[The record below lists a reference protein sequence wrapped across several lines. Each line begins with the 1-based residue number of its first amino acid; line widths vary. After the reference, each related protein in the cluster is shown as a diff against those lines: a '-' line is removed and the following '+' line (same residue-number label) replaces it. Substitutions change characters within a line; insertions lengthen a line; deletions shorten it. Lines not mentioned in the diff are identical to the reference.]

1 VTAKPRGPAR
11 QPRVRLAGSGMVVDI
26 GDVLDAMPERR
37 FDEWFRQLAK
47 RLGYRAFHC
56 RRSTG
61 SERGFPDWI
70 LLRRSPPRA
79 VAIELKRGTR
89 QPTPAQQDWL
99 DDFAACGIET
109 HIWRPSDRDE
119 IVRVLEAGDAR

>member
-11 QPRVRLAGSGMVVDI
+11 QSRLGMLGSGMVVDI

-37 FDEWFRQLAK
+37 FDEWFRTLAK

-70 LLRRSPPRA
+70 LLRPPRA
-79 VAIELKRGTR
+79 VAIELKTGTR

-99 DDFAACGIET
+99 DDFAACGIEAFVF
-109 HIWRPSDRDE
+109 RPSQRDE
-119 IVRVLEAGDAR
+119 IVRVLEARDAP